1 MAELTIILKAREIL
15 RFLTRLATKSDLREL
30 KDTIMANSAELA
42 DKLTQLG
49 VQLAKIRAEQ
59 TDRAARLMAAIKTL
73 QDQIDAG
80 NVNQAVL
87 DAFDAVKTVADEF
100 DADIDDAT
108 PA

>member
-1 MAELTIILKAREIL
+1 MTIILKAREIL